1 MNLLVPTLTG
11 ALLVVGALAGC
22 TTDDPVPEPPAPV
35 TATPLPTAA
44 AVPPTPSPTASPTPS
59 DPAWP
64 AAMDFGTAISGQ
76 QNPLSVVWLATAS
89 LATDDV
95 DATLDPV
102 TAQVDA
108 AGYDGSAWPLSCQDA
123 AYDQLG
129 VTRTVEGE
137 FGVGVIFAVH
147 ADAETFSRLWTGPE
161 LGIVDGDVFCDLG

>member
-1 MNLLVPTLTG
+1 MNRLAPTLTA

-22 TTDDPVPEPPAPV
+22 TADGPAPEPTAPV
-35 TATPLPTAA
+35 TTTQQPSAA
-44 AVPPTPSPTASPTPS
+44 AVPATPSPSASATPS
-59 DPAWP
+59 TSAWP
-64 AAMDFGTAISGQ
+64 TAMDFATAITGQ
-76 QNPLSVVWLATAS
+76 HNPLSVVWLATAS

-108 AGYDGSAWPLSCQDA
+108 AGYDGSQWPLSCQDT